1 MRITR
6 IASSSNSPRSS
17 FSDFVRFV
25 DERARSFRMALGSF
39 GSWRRA
45 SAGNRV
51 EIPKKL
57 MRGLGAGA
65 LNGTNEMIAGELSL
79 DDQRKPSPAT
89 FTIR

>member
-1 MRITR
+1 
-6 IASSSNSPRSS
+6 
-17 FSDFVRFV
+17 
-25 DERARSFRMALGSF
+25 MALGSF

-45 SAGNRV
+45 IASNRV

-65 LNGTNEMIAGELSL
+65 LNGTNETIAGELSL
-79 DDQRKPSPAT
+79 DDQRKPSPAA